1 MCAHPIIFTFR
12 NRMRRCKRV
21 KHVTCEKPLAMN
33 SQETAALVKLAE
45 KQGRVGAV
53 TYSLRYGV
61 TSDL

>member
-1 MCAHPIIFTFR
+1 
-12 NRMRRCKRV
+12 MRRCKRV